1 MNKKFNQYVP
11 LIFLAAIVLIGL
23 IVFMGTKDT
32 ITEYSE
38 ARNAVQDYERKIQE
52 KEKEINTLDT
62 QIKQE
67 QMKLQSIKPVYESG
81 IDSSSQNLGIYGNMF
96 ENLVKRAQSNG
107 LLIRSIEYNM
117 TPENDPLIME
127 GGDRYNACELKFF
140 LVGTYSQL
148 QGFLSEVNN
157 NFEYL
162 VYVSKLSVTAFERN
176 TDYILAN
183 TSITLYSKKPDSEIK
198 KSSSN
203 SRRAARRARR

>member
-11 LIFLAAIVLIGL
+11 LVFIIALVLIGV
-23 IVFMGTKDT
+23 IVFMCTKDVLA
-32 ITEYSE
+32 EYSE
-38 ARNAVQDYERKIQE
+38 AREAVQNYERKVQE
-52 KEKEINTLDT
+52 KEKEVGALDS
-62 QIKQE
+62 QIRQE

-81 IDSSSQNLGIYGNMF
+81 IDSSTQNLGIYGNMF

-107 LLIRSIEYNM
+107 LMIRSIEYNM
-117 TPENDPLIME
+117 TPESDPLVLE
-127 GGDRYNACELKFF
+127 HANRYNACELKFF

-148 QGFLSEVNN
+148 QNFLMEVNN

-162 VYVSKLSVTAFERN
+162 VYVSSLSVTAFERN

-183 TSITLYSKKPDSEIK
+183 TSITLYSKKPESEIK

-203 SRRAARRARR
+203 SRRAARRAR

>member
-11 LIFLAAIVLIGL
+11 FIFIIALVLIGV
-23 IVFMGTKDT
+23 IVFMGTKDVLA
-32 ITEYSE
+32 EYSE
-38 ARNAVQDYERKIQE
+38 AREAVQNYERKVQE
-52 KEKEINTLDT
+52 KEKEVGALDS
-62 QIKQE
+62 QIRQE

-81 IDSSSQNLGIYGNMF
+81 VDSSTQNLGIYGNMF

-107 LLIRSIEYNM
+107 LMIRSIEYNM
-117 TPENDPLIME
+117 TPESDPLVIE
-127 GGDRYNACELKFF
+127 HSNRYNACELKFF

-148 QGFLSEVNN
+148 QSFLLEVNN

-162 VYVSKLSVTAFERN
+162 VYVSNLSVTAFERN

-183 TSITLYSKKPDSEIK
+183 TSITLYSKKPESEIK

-203 SRRAARRARR
+203 SRRAARKSRR

>member
-11 LIFLAAIVLIGL
+11 FVFVAAIVLIGL
-23 IVFMGTKDT
+23 IVFMGLKDT
-32 ITEYSE
+32 ITEYAE
-38 ARNAVQDYERKIQE
+38 AREAVQNYERKIEE
-52 KEKEINTLDT
+52 KEKEINTLDA
-62 QIKQE
+62 QIRQE
-67 QMKLQSIKPVYESG
+67 QIKLQSIKPVYESG
-81 IDSSSQNLGIYGNMF
+81 LDSSAQNLGIYGNMF

-117 TPENDPLIME
+117 TPESDPLIRE

-148 QGFLSEVNN
+148 QGFLTEVNN

-162 VYVSKLSVTAFERN
+162 VYISKLSVTAFERN

-183 TSITLYSKKPDSEIK
+183 TSITLYSKKPESEIK
-198 KSSSN
+198 KSSST
-203 SRRAARRARR
+203 SRRAARRAR